1 MAEPEAQP
9 DPVLVKSASLLSQ
22 KIDALHELADA
33 TLNALG
39 KMQEL
44 YREDAS
50 ALRAIGERVLP
61 VMQGLNTNLVELSTD
76 VSKLRSVMLGKLDGL
91 QGTVDLVRQDVR
103 NSWSTADF
111 AITNSRNAREE
122 TDKVLSLISTMQRQ
136 QQLLTSQVD
145 ELRKAAAE
153 KEAGN

>member
-1 MAEPEAQP
+1 MSEGEPQPASMTAEKMAE
-9 DPVLVKSASLLSQ
+9 LSE
-22 KIDALHELADA
+22 KIDAFLNWADPA
-33 TLNALG
+33 MAALRL
-39 KMQEL
+39 MQETSQQNL
-44 YREDAS
+44 QAIQTVRED
-50 ALRAIGERVLP
+50 LLPVVHVLP
-61 VMQGLNTNLVELSTD
+61 IVQKLATD
-76 VSKLRSVMLGKLDGL
+76 LDRLRVVALGKLDGL

-111 AITNSRNAREE
+111 AITNSRHVREE